1 MADEID
7 TKVLQEAISTE
18 TKEQIPVPAAEPSV
32 EESQYSES
40 ETLAMENGWVPKDQ
54 WKGDPDSWRPA
65 KEFNDRGE
73 FFKRIDRLEHKNK
86 ELQQAMTFLTDQQKR
101 QYLAGFQEAIKQL
114 RQRRDA
120 ALENGDN
127 LQAARISDKI
137 DEVKD
142 QAQVAQRQ
150 AVQPAPTPIEP
161 SETYRSW
168 ATKNSWYTQD
178 KVLTKYAEA
187 VGATFKE
194 ENPRSSEG
202 EMLRHVEMEVKREFP
217 TKFGPKG
224 PPSPEGTGRGTGT
237 KTGTTGKYSSV
248 EGTLTSE
255 QRSIMNTIIKTTGM
269 TKDEYLRQYSGQ

>member
-1 MADEID
+1 MVDEIV
-7 TKVLQEAISTE
+7 TTPEEILKPEVV
-18 TKEQIPVPAAEPSV
+18 EQAAEQTPQEPQLS
-32 EESQYSES
+32 EAES
-40 ETLAMENGWVPKDQ
+40 LAMENGWVPKDQ

-86 ELQQAMTFLTDQQKR
+86 ELQQAMTFLTQQQK
-101 QYLAGFQEAIKQL
+101 QSYLNGFNEAIKRL
-114 RQRRDA
+114 RVQRDE
-120 ALENGDN
+120 ALESGDN

-137 DEVKD
+137 DEVKE
-142 QAQVAQRQ
+142 QAQVANRQ
-150 AVQPAPTPIEP
+150 AVQPAPTAIEP
-161 SETYRSW
+161 SETYKGW

-194 ENPRSSEG
+194 ENPSSTEG

-217 TKFGPKG
+217 QKFGPKG
-224 PPSPEGTGRGTGT
+224 PPSPEGAGRGTGT
-237 KTGTTGKYSSV
+237 KTSTTGKYSSV
-248 EGTLTSE
+248 EGSLTSE

-269 TKDEYLRQYSGQ
+269 TKEEYLRQYSGQ